1 MKEYTVY
8 ELEAG
13 DKLYHVTD
21 DNKIE
26 EITLTEDQLNI
37 EFDRRFCYFFSKG
50 KSNEDK
56 SVAVII
62 KDDAFY
68 YIKQQNLRD
77 KNERVSVYTL
87 DFDFD
92 GLIDYISLDK
102 AEDIKVY
109 ATKEA
114 AKKEVTERNLAEFK
128 EEFFANIYKTEIY
141 DAISNRKLYESMQV
155 KSISSFNKFKNK
167 VKELEKD
174 GLVTAK
180 IETLDGLTFTVDELE
195 ANLQSKIAK
204 LTDK

>member
-26 EITLTEDQLNI
+26 EITLTDDQLNT

-77 KNERVSVYTL
+77 KNERVYVYSL

-92 GLIDYISLDK
+92 GPIDYISLNK

-114 AKKEVTERNLAEFK
+114 AEKEVAKRELSEFK
-128 EEFFANIYKTEIY
+128 KEFFANIRKAEVY
-141 DAISNRKLYESMQV
+141 DAISNRKLITVQV
-155 KSISSFNKFKNK
+155 KSAKAFDKFKNTIEK
-167 VKELEKD
+167 LEKD
-174 GLVTAK
+174 GPVYVK
-180 IETLDGLTFTVDELE
+180 IETRDGLTFTVEEFESELQ
-195 ANLQSKIAK
+195 AQIAK
-204 LTDK
+204 FTDK

>member
-26 EITLTEDQLNI
+26 EITLTDDQLNI

-77 KNERVSVYTL
+77 KNERVYVYSL

-92 GLIDYISLDK
+92 GLIDYISLNK

-114 AKKEVTERNLAEFK
+114 AEKEVAKRELAEFK
-128 EEFFANIYKTEIY
+128 EEFFANIYKAEIY

-155 KSISSFNKFKNK
+155 KSTKTFDKF
-167 VKELEKD
+167 
-174 GLVTAK
+174 G
-180 IETLDGLTFTVDELE
+180 
-195 ANLQSKIAK
+195 
-204 LTDK
+204 

>member
-26 EITLTEDQLNI
+26 EITLTDDQLNI

-77 KNERVSVYTL
+77 KNERVYVYSL

-114 AKKEVTERNLAEFK
+114 AEKEVAKRELSEFKKE
-128 EEFFANIYKTEIY
+128 FFTKIRKAEIY
-141 DAISNRKLYESMQV
+141 DAISNRKLFTAQV
-155 KSISSFNKFKNK
+155 KSAKTFDKFKKK

-174 GLVTAK
+174 GPVSTK
-180 IETLDGLTFTVDELE
+180 IETLDGLTFTVEKLE
-195 ANLQSKIAK
+195 ANLQAKIAK
-204 LTDK
+204 FTDK

>member
-1 MKEYTVY
+1 M
-8 ELEAG
+8 
-13 DKLYHVTD
+13 TD
-21 DNKIE
+21 
-26 EITLTEDQLNI
+26 DQLNI

-77 KNERVSVYTL
+77 KNERVYVYSL

-92 GLIDYISLDK
+92 GPIDYISLNK

-114 AKKEVTERNLAEFK
+114 AEKEVAKRELAEFK
-128 EEFFANIYKTEIY
+128 EEFFANIYKAEIY

-155 KSISSFNKFKNK
+155 KSTKTFDKFKK
-167 VKELEKD
+167 KIKELAKD
-174 GLVTAK
+174 GPVSTK
-180 IETLDGLTFTVDELE
+180 IETLDGLTFTVEKLE
-195 ANLQSKIAK
+195 ANLQAKIAK
-204 LTDK
+204 FTDK